1 MKVYFT
7 RHLGWRVQGE
17 WLPVV
22 VNPEVKAFVCGG
34 GCIVHLSATLVS
46 QGEIVVGPLFRF

>member
-46 QGEIVVGPLFRF
+46 QGEIAVGPLLRF